1 MSENL
6 TKQYAGYA
14 LYLPSLQKYYAEHAV
29 KRNSETSRMSRI
41 PKGFDNR
48 WLNFLDTDSKL
59 WHCEHVLYSSGQFN
73 SRRIRARDI
82 VAERDVNKTTIVGDS
97 GGFQLGTGKL
107 PNGPERDHLELY
119 KNDPL
124 AQYNNWQHC
133 DFRSRTLRW
142 LEKYTDYAMT
152 LDMVLWAA
160 EEYGQSNTVSSQLR
174 KLTVQQ
180 LIDLSV
186 DNLRYFSD
194 NRGRG
199 STSTKFLSVLQDI
212 GNGTGDAWYD
222 AVKSFDFEGW
232 SLGGEVGGMLSSL
245 QWLRRLLNDQN
256 LDKSEWVHLLM
267 KSPPVNSVVYT
278 AAQRSLRKLLGRDDF
293 TISFDSS
300 SPFQMAGKQRSL
312 ALMPNFTADRKTWKI
327 GGFSMPQDIRIARR
341 EKQAAFALAPPLE
354 KYLSAHDLYAHDI
367 DDSDFFT
374 DTWSEHILTNHNLYT
389 YHQYSIQGCDL
400 VFDPHKQ
407 DHGRVPEDL
416 LEIVELMDSYFAG
429 ENSGEIQA
437 KFAVL
442 MKPYM
447 RQNKEEEQSL
457 QQQ

>member
-14 LYLPSLQKYYAEHAV
+14 VYLPSLQKYYAEHAV
-29 KRNSETSRMSRI
+29 KRNSEATRKGRI
-41 PKGFDNR
+41 PKQFDNR

-59 WHCEHVLYSSGQFN
+59 WHCEHVLYSSGQFK
-73 SRRIRARDI
+73 SRRIQARDI
-82 VAERDVNKTTIVGDS
+82 VAERDVKKTIIVGDS
-97 GGFQLGTGKL
+97 GGYQLGTGKL
-107 PNGPERDHLELY
+107 PNGPEREHLERY
-119 KNDPL
+119 KNDPI

-133 DFRSRTLRW
+133 DFRARTLRW

-160 EEYGQSNTVSSQLR
+160 ESYDQSNTVNSQLR

-212 GNGTGDAWYD
+212 GDGSGDAWYN
-222 AVKSFDFEGW
+222 AVKSFNFEGW
-232 SLGGEVGGMLSSL
+232 SLGGEVGGMLNSFR
-245 QWLRRLLNDQN
+245 WMRRLLNDHN

-267 KSPPVNSVVYT
+267 KSPPVNSVVYSSV
-278 AAQRSLRKLLGRDDF
+278 QRSLRKLLGREDF

-312 ALMPNFTADRKTWKI
+312 ALMPNLTADTNTWKI
-327 GGFSMPQDIRIARR
+327 SSISMPQDIRIAR
-341 EKQAAFALAPPLE
+341 KQKPAGFSLAPPLA
-354 KYLSAHDLYAHDI
+354 KYLSANELYAHDI

-374 DTWSEHILTNHNLYT
+374 DTWSEQILVNHNLYV
-389 YHQYSIQGCDL
+389 YHQYSIQACDL
-400 VFDPHKQ
+400 IFDPHKQ
-407 DHGRVPEDL
+407 DHSRVPEHL
-416 LEIVELMDSYFAG
+416 LEIVDLMDAYFGG
-429 ENSGEIQA
+429 ENSG
-437 KFAVL
+437 AV
-442 MKPYM
+442 
-447 RQNKEEEQSL
+447 EERLSKL
-457 QQQ
+457 I